1 MKVRLF
7 LRLASLLMLTMSLW
21 QPLSAQEAEGKA
33 QPQDEEQKSS
43 ANTNKAKFA
52 AIPVL
57 NYNESTGLGLGA
69 MVGVFY
75 PVDRKDDVSP
85 PSSTMVFGFYA
96 KNKTNA
102 FGLGQKLYLKEDTYR
117 LTMALVRASINFQF
131 YNENIAGDFIDY
143 NTGAR
148 FFLVQAERRVI
159 KNFYLGLKY
168 RYNRS
173 RTTFDIP
180 IEYDPPEVTYS
191 GLGPVISFDSR
202 DSVFGPRRGQLIKL
216 DAVINHD
223 VFGSARD
230 YTILEAAANA
240 YFPLPKN
247 AVLAARI
254 FAKAGVGDM
263 PFEDQAIMVG
273 TDLRGYSSGKFRG
286 EQKYTFQAEYRRSFS
301 KKIGAVAFGG
311 FGWVAD
317 DIAQIRLT
325 DILPS
330 IGVGVRYLMIPAY
343 GINVGFDFAVGKDDT
358 AFYFR
363 IGEAF

>member
-1 MKVRLF
+1 MKARLF
-7 LRLASLLMLTMSLW
+7 FPLASLLMVTISLCL
-21 QPLSAQEAEGKA
+21 PLSGQEAEGKA
-33 QPQDEEQKSS
+33 RPKDEEKKSS
-43 ANTNKAKFA
+43 SKMNKTRFA

-69 MVGVFY
+69 LVGLFY
-75 PVDRKDDVSP
+75 PVNQKDEVSP
-85 PSSTMVFGFYA
+85 PSSTMLFGFYA

-102 FGLGQKLYLKEDTYR
+102 FGLAQKFYLKKDTYR
-117 LTMALVRASINFQF
+117 LTMALVRASVNFQF
-131 YNENIAGDFIDY
+131 YNENIAGGFIDY

-148 FFLVQAERRVI
+148 FVLLQAERRVV

-202 DSVFGPRRGQLIKL
+202 DSVFGPHKGQLIKL
-216 DAVINHD
+216 ETVINHD

-230 YTILEAAANA
+230 YTVFEAAANA
-240 YFPLPKN
+240 YFALPKN
-247 AVLAARI
+247 SVLAARF
-254 FAKAGVGDM
+254 FAKVGVGDV

-273 TDLRGYSSGKFRG
+273 TDLRGYSSGKYRG
-286 EQKYTFQAEYRRSFS
+286 EQKYTFQAEYRRALY
-301 KKIGAVAFGG
+301 KRVGAVAFGG

-317 DIAQIRLT
+317 NISQIRLAE
-325 DILPS
+325 ILPS
-330 IGVGVRYLMIPAY
+330 AGIGVRYLMIPAF
-343 GINVGFDFAVGKDDT
+343 GINVGVDFAVAKDDT